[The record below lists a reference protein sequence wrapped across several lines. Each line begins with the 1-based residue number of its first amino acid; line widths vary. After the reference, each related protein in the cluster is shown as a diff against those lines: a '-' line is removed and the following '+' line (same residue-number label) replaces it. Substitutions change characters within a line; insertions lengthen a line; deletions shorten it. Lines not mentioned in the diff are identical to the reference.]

1 MITKEEI
8 LEKLLETR
16 IGDKHRAVLKLALK
30 GLEHEK
36 IEGQEFIPLG
46 EHLLVVGGLSRSR
59 NLWRKKHDEL
69 ADELDDK
76 IIALEDKLKAKD
88 ADLAEASKIINDARA
103 KHRALE
109 IQTDHLRNGRLQAED
124 QIAVLEDKLRD
135 TVTLKYH
142 DAIVDSANQIIVPLR
157 KERDAFKRLVGEMHT
172 EKSCMR
178 ADLENVCKELSVLKI
193 EIEKWEEAHHAKN
206 ADIDK
211 LFTENEKL
219 ARRER
224 ELMIVLGEWAA
235 VEVYLAK
242 SPKLTIGDK
251 FSVAC
256 LRLLQERDDLK
267 GENEVKAHLIAHYKS
282 LRDAW
287 QQQAGELK
295 AKLKKFEDF
304 FVGED

>member
-1 MITKEEI
+1 MITKEEL

-76 IIALEDKLKAKD
+76 IIALEEKLKNTISLKYHVQLLTLANQKIDPLRQERDALKEELKAKD
-88 ADLAEASKIINDARA
+88 ADLAVASKIIDDTRA
-103 KHRALE
+103 KRRALE

-135 TVTLKYH
+135 TVSLKYH
-142 DAIVDSANQIIVPLR
+142 DELVDSANRQIISLR
-157 KERDAFKRLVGEMHT
+157 DERDAFQRLVGELQT

-178 ADLENVCKELSVLKI
+178 ADLENVCKELSVLKG
-193 EIEKWEEAHHAKN
+193 EIENWEEAHHAKN
-206 ADIDK
+206 ALVK
-211 LFTENEKL
+211 ELFTENECLKIKM
-219 ARRER
+219 E
-224 ELMIVLGEWAA
+224 
-235 VEVYLAK
+235 
-242 SPKLTIGDK
+242 K
-251 FSVAC
+251 F
-256 LRLLQERDDLK
+256 
-267 GENEVKAHLIAHYKS
+267 KA
-282 LRDAW
+282 
-287 QQQAGELK
+287 
-295 AKLKKFEDF
+295 F
-304 FVGED
+304 